1 MAVEKLSISLDEAAA
16 AAAREAAEAEGLS
29 LSAWL
34 SRAAVAAAAIEAGL
48 RAVRE
53 WEAEHE
59 PFVPEQ
65 IEVINEILD
74 RHGVGRR

>member
-34 SRAAVAAAAIEAGL
+34 SRAAAAAIEAGL

-65 IEVINEILD
+65 IEVVNEILD